1 MINSAYRKIL
11 KKSYSMLIFSWRST
25 LIGLDLCLP
34 LIHVTIDHGIVHRVG
49 HGQPVDHQV
58 DLLNV
63 VTEVYLRIDVCC
75 DKVCMIRQPAD
86 YEDHHH
92 HHHHF
97 YYLKLHR
104 YFLNLLESAG

>member
-1 MINSAYRKIL
+1 MIGQN
-11 KKSYSMLIFSWRST
+11 
-25 LIGLDLCLP
+25 LCLP
-34 LIHVTIDHGIVHRVG
+34 LIHVTIDHGVVHRVG

-58 DLLNV
+58 DLLYV

-104 YFLNLLESAG
+104 YFLNLLESAD